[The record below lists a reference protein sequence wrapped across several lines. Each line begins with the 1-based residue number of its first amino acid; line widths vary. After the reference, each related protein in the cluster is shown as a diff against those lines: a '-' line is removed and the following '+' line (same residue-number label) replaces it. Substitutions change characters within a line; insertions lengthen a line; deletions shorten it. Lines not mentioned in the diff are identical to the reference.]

1 MIKHIGKQ
9 PLHTSLKQYRIL
21 AIGSVCF
28 LGYML
33 LKVWDFYENNHTT
46 LSVESVAGFFAF
58 VAALL
63 GAFVKCINNTQV
75 KQED

>member
-1 MIKHIGKQ
+1 MIKHISTQ
-9 PLHTSLKQYRIL
+9 PLHTTLKQYRVL
-21 AIGSVCF
+21 AISSVCF

-33 LKVWDFYENNHTT
+33 VRVWAFYEEAHNE
-46 LSVESVAGFFAF
+46 LSTESAAAFFAY

-63 GAFVKCINNTQV
+63 GAFVKCINNTQA